1 MSTGVGVRPR
11 LSDAK
16 VGLELLSP
24 SPHSP
29 SPRSSRDITLD
40 VSLSPGGGT
49 EEGVPGEALETSEAV
64 ERAVLWDDGLGARM
78 LSRLEGNLIHG
89 GRTEPVLSCV
99 SAVIGSHR
107 FRPSSTGILSGLRM
121 PMELDRYAIGMARLA
136 NAIIASVRKDGAH
149 CALAKAEI
157 DAWPFLMAAK
167 RVTVLRV
174 WSIKKKMQSC
184 ACAYMYMYTV
194 A

>member
-29 SPRSSRDITLD
+29 SPRSSRDITLE

-64 ERAVLWDDGLGARM
+64 ERAVLWVDGLGARM

-136 NAIIASVRKDGAH
+136 NAIIASVRKDGA
-149 CALAKAEI
+149 LSQK
-157 DAWPFLMAAK
+157 PKVLRVTMVAK
-167 RVTVLRV
+167 RVTVLQV
-174 WSIKKKMQSC
+174 WLSKKKMLFC
-184 ACAYMYMYTV
+184 CMRV
-194 A
+194 HL

>member
-64 ERAVLWDDGLGARM
+64 ERAVLWVDGLGARM

-107 FRPSSTGILSGLRM
+107 FRPSSTGIRSGLRM

-136 NAIIASVRKDGAH
+136 NAIIASVRKDGA
-149 CALAKAEI
+149 LSQK
-157 DAWPFLMAAK
+157 PK
-167 RVTVLRV
+167 VLRV
-174 WSIKKKMQSC
+174 PH
-184 ACAYMYMYTV
+184 
-194 A
+194 

>member
-24 SPHSP
+24 SPQ
-29 SPRSSRDITLD
+29 SSRDITLD
-40 VSLSPGGGT
+40 VVLSPGGGT

-64 ERAVLWDDGLGARM
+64 ERAVLWVDGLGARM

-136 NAIIASVRKDGAH
+136 NAIIASVRKMERV
-149 CALAKAEI
+149 AKAEI
-157 DAWPFLMAAK
+157 DACLTRGKVGQTCTMQH
-167 RVTVLRV
+167 VTASSLGLA
-174 WSIKKKMQSC
+174 KKKDANELV
-184 ACAYMYMYTV
+184 ACAYN
-194 A
+194 

>member
-29 SPRSSRDITLD
+29 SPRSSRDITLE

-64 ERAVLWDDGLGARM
+64 ERAVLWVDGLGARM

-136 NAIIASVRKDGAH
+136 NAIIASVRKDGA
-149 CALAKAEI
+149 LSQK
-157 DAWPFLMAAK
+157 PK
-167 RVTVLRV
+167 VLV
-174 WSIKKKMQSC
+174 SLTEGGQKSTCNGASSLVQKKKMQCC
-184 ACAYMYMYTV
+184 ACAYNCIV
-194 A
+194 SA